1 MSWVND
7 LFGVSDTLDAILLG
21 LFLFG
26 LVFVV
31 LTLVLGF
38 ADFDIDG
45 NGAGHGHDI
54 GDLVSHEL
62 GDAGHA
68 GGHASPVGHLNVGT
82 VLAFVMWFG
91 GVTYLLK
98 NAVGVPSILSIVI
111 GLAGGFAGASVIFR
125 FLRYVKAKETYFSAA
140 EERLGGSAARVTSS
154 IRSGGTGE
162 IVYELHGVRQVS
174 AARAI
179 DGGEIVRGSDVIVV
193 RRDKGIAYVEPWKSL
208 SDGEEWEARFQV
220 AAGERPSSK

>member
-1 MSWVND
+1 VSTIND

-21 LFLFG
+21 FFFFG

-38 ADFDIDG
+38 ADVG
-45 NGAGHGHDI
+45 LHSGHDA
-54 GDLVSHEL
+54 GDFLSHDL

-82 VLAFVMWFG
+82 VLAFTMWFG

-98 NAVGVPSILSIVI
+98 NALGIPSMISLLLGLGGGLFGGWLIV
-111 GLAGGFAGASVIFR
+111 R
-125 FLRYVKAKETYFSAA
+125 FLRFVRSKETVFDARQ
-140 EERLGGSAARVTSS
+140 EVLGGASARVTSS
-154 IRSGGTGE
+154 IREGGTGE

-174 AARAI
+174 AARAL
-179 DGGEIVRGSDVIVV
+179 DGGEIARGSDVIVV
-193 RRDKGIAYVEPWKSL
+193 RRDRGIAYVEPWNSL
-208 SDGEEWEARFQV
+208 SDAEAWEQQFQL
-220 AAGERPSSK
+220 AAGETTVKREPS